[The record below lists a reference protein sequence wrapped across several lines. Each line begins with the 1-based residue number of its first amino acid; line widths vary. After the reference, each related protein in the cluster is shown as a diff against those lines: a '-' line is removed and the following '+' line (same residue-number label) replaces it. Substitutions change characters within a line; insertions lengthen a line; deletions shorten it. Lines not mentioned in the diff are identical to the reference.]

1 MTDLFL
7 GIDLGTGGCKL
18 TLVDVKK
25 GVIGEHNKEYV
36 SHNPRPGWSEQEPSD
51 WTEAFYA
58 CFASLREKTGFN
70 PLDIRA
76 LCPDASTHNAVLLD
90 KDDKVLRRCIM
101 WNDQRS
107 FAEAAW
113 LNEHYG
119 KRLFDITF
127 QKASPTWTLP
137 QLLWVKN
144 NEPELFAR
152 IHRIAFTKDY
162 LRYLLTGVWS
172 TEYVD
177 AGGTMLMDFVKREWS
192 AEVCDI
198 LGLPPSTLPPIGAPA
213 DIVGG
218 PLPEVAKRL
227 GLSNDVKV
235 VAGASDTCIEDFAAG
250 VLRAGQCIVKLATA
264 GNFNVFTDKPS
275 PNAFSFCYNYVIPGM
290 YYAAMATNA
299 AAASFRW
306 FRDNVVRQVAPDMA
320 FNEIEKFAH
329 EVPPGSDGVIYHPY
343 LNGERAPYFDAHLRA
358 NFFGLSSFHDLR
370 HMTRAVL
377 EGVAYSL
384 KDCMQTSSSVGLV
397 PDEVR
402 IIGGGGKSPLWC
414 QIVADVL
421 NRPVIKLKSDDSSLG
436 SAMLAGVG
444 CGAFADFAEA
454 VRVCSVEE
462 HTYTPLP
469 ENIERYDEMFD
480 VYKGIQASL
489 APLQAKMHG
498 ILQKFA

>member
-1 MTDLFL
+1 MADLFL

-18 TLVDVKK
+18 TIVDAKQ
-25 GVIGEHNKEYV
+25 GVIGEYSKEYV
-36 SHNPRPGWSEQEPSD
+36 SHNPHPGWSEQDPSD
-51 WTEAFYA
+51 WMDAFYA
-58 CFASLREKTGFN
+58 CFASLREKTEFN
-70 PLDIRA
+70 PREIRA

-90 KDDKVLRRCIM
+90 KNDKVLRRCIM

-107 FAEAAW
+107 IAEAAW
-113 LNEHYG
+113 LNEHHG
-119 KRLFDITF
+119 QRLFEITF

-137 QLLWVKN
+137 QLSWVKN
-144 NEPELFAR
+144 NEPELFAK

-162 LRYLLTGVWS
+162 LRYLITGVWS

-177 AGGTMLMDFVKREWS
+177 AGGSMLMDFSKREWS

-198 LGLPPSTLPPIGAPA
+198 LGLPLSTLPPIGAPT
-213 DIVGG
+213 DIVGCV
-218 PLPEVAKRL
+218 LPEIAERT
-227 GLSNDVKV
+227 GLSKDVKV
-235 VAGASDTCIEDFAAG
+235 IAGASDTCIEDLAAG
-250 VLRAGQCIVKLATA
+250 VLRPGQCIAKLATA
-264 GNFNVFTDKPS
+264 GNFNVFTNKPS
-275 PNAFSFCYNYVIPGM
+275 PNAFSFCYNYVVPGL

-306 FRDNVVRQVAPDMA
+306 FRDNVVRRVAPGAA
-320 FNEIEKFAH
+320 FNDIEKFAH
-329 EVPPGSDGVIYHPY
+329 EVPPGSNGVIYHPY

-397 PDEVR
+397 PEEVR
-402 IIGGGGKSPLWC
+402 LIGGGGKSPLWC

-421 NRPVIKLKSDDSSLG
+421 NRPVIKLRNDDSSLG

-444 CGAFADFAEA
+444 SGAFADFAEA
-454 VRVCSVEE
+454 VRVCSVVE
-462 HTYTPLP
+462 HTYAPLP
-469 ENIERYDEMFD
+469 ENIGRYDEMFA

-489 APLQAKMHG
+489 APLHARMHD
-498 ILQKFA
+498 ILQKYA